1 MTREYTVGGAMKRSQ
16 ETKTIIADRFKQ
28 LLSQKP
34 LSKITIRELISDCA
48 INRKTFYYH
57 FEDIYALLKW
67 TLEREVITVADQFD
81 LLAETDEMVSFVLL
95 YIEQNRVLLK
105 NMYQSVGKDT
115 LYRFFYR
122 DISRTVEKL
131 FAPRLEGVTDEEY
144 RAFLLQFYTEGM
156 ICVLHNWMMARPD
169 ADRDQVAGYIV
180 ALVRSAPADDI

>member
-1 MTREYTVGGAMKRSQ
+1 MKRSQ

-95 YIEQNRVLLK
+95 YIEQNRALLKKYVSVRREGYAVPVLLQRYFEDCCQTLCAK
-105 NMYQSVGKDT
+105 ARRCHGRGIQSVFT
-115 LYRFFYR
+115 AILYRR
-122 DISRTVEKL
+122 HDLR
-131 FAPRLEGVTDEEY
+131 FAQL
-144 RAFLLQFYTEGM
+144 
-156 ICVLHNWMMARPD
+156 
-169 ADRDQVAGYIV
+169 
-180 ALVRSAPADDI
+180 DDGASGCG